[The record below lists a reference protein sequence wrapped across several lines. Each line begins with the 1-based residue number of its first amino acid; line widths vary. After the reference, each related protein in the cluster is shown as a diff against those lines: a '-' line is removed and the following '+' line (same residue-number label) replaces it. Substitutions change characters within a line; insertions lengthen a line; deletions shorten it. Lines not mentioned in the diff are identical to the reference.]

1 MQKVTTCFTHT
12 HTHTHTFK
20 RTCASVFATILLLIF
35 TGMKVNAQT
44 PNWTQT
50 YGSAFNDYGYSIEKT
65 YDGGYI
71 IGGTTSDDE
80 DKKDI
85 LLLKLNSDGDTVWT
99 RNLGSTYNDE
109 SYSVKQC
116 RDSGFIVCGY
126 KSNGSNSLDFYI
138 IKTNA
143 SGTLAW
149 NRTYG
154 GALNEGSYS
163 IIQTLDDGFAVCG
176 YTASTGAGAKD
187 MLLLKYNSNGY
198 LQWQQNYGGL
208 FDEVAYALAQTPDSG
223 YMLAGT
229 SKSYNNSTLNDVYC
243 VRTNAQGD
251 TLWTKNYAMAG
262 NDIAYSV
269 TVTNGNYFLIAGK
282 SNTYNTTTTA
292 NYSAFA
298 LKINMQGNVLFFE
311 TYGTDAND
319 VCAYTVKEMP
329 DLSYVLAGTRADAL
343 CKLYYPRYIWVNNV
357 YNVALKKDS
366 VNVLNPDSSQL
377 YQTRL
382 DHLVSYLSTLK
393 YSGAIITHLED
404 IFEDSAATTLQT
416 QLQQVVT
423 TMHTH
428 GIPVVLNQFR
438 GNEINRNPTVS
449 KNKELDYLAL
459 SNLYNQAAPP
469 LARFDGLELDYEFWQ
484 KVYGRANRWD
494 TIGGI
499 PVFILPFAN
508 IYTGY
513 QNYLTIAN
521 AFKLAKAD
529 TANHYKIL
537 AQWIGQVFDC
547 DSLNLDLD
555 TIFNEVDDDQALMYT
570 FDSLQFDRL
579 VLSFFLEDTLVSN
592 NPYNPLKDPL
602 AFLKRPAIGNEI
614 NQYFSRLYLLGQ
626 NNYPTNVIPQFHA
639 GEGDGGDSKLIK
651 YLHGTGSWWG
661 LPHYLNEA
669 EQEFQNQYNDQ
680 DPILFTYQGLSSND
694 PYHFGTT
701 NIFGGFEWFRYQIG
715 PLEFAQLSARINDK
729 IKSTYNPCV
738 SVLRTIN
745 NATHIA
751 VTSKVTYQER
761 AIINVVVTGSSITL
775 TVKNHDFQNTDAIS
789 VACYDAL
796 GRGISNTLTVQEVI
810 VGNTTSINLQRNGL
824 SGLLFFKVY
833 EDSVCIGA
841 TKVLIFKK

>member
-1 MQKVTTCFTHT
+1 
-12 HTHTHTFK
+12 
-20 RTCASVFATILLLIF
+20 
-35 TGMKVNAQT
+35 MKVNAQT
-44 PNWTQT
+44 PNWTKT
-50 YGSAFNDYGYSIEKT
+50 YGTPFTDYGYSIDKT

-71 IGGTTSDDE
+71 IGGTISNDNNN
-80 DKKDI
+80 KDI
-85 LLLKLNSDGDTVWT
+85 
-99 RNLGSTYNDE
+99 
-109 SYSVKQC
+109 
-116 RDSGFIVCGY
+116 
-126 KSNGSNSLDFYI
+126 
-138 IKTNA
+138 
-143 SGTLAW
+143 
-149 NRTYG
+149 
-154 GALNEGSYS
+154 
-163 IIQTLDDGFAVCG
+163 
-176 YTASTGAGAKD
+176 
-187 MLLLKYNSNGY
+187 MLLRLDAN
-198 LQWQQNYGGL
+198 
-208 FDEVAYALAQTPDSG
+208 
-223 YMLAGT
+223 
-229 SKSYNNSTLNDVYC
+229 
-243 VRTNAQGD
+243 GD
-251 TLWTKNYAMAG
+251 TLWTKNYATAG

-282 SNTYNTTTTA
+282 TNTYNTTTTA

-382 DHLVSYLSTLK
+382 DHLVTYLSTLK
-393 YSGAIITHLED
+393 YSGVVITHLED

-428 GIPVVLNQFR
+428 GIPVILNQFR

-449 KNKELDYLAL
+449 KNKELDYLVL
-459 SNLYNQAAPP
+459 SNLYNQTAPA

-484 KVYGRANRWD
+484 RGYGKADGWD

-529 TANHYKIL
+529 TANHYKML

-547 DSLNLDLD
+547 DTFDVNANDS
-555 TIFNEVDDDQALMYT
+555 TQEVADNAAFMYT

-592 NPYNPLKDPL
+592 NPYNPLKDSL

-639 GEGDGGDSKLIK
+639 GIGDDGTPRLQD
-651 YLHGTGSWWG
+651 YLLATPGTYWAGTPSSG

-715 PLEFAQLSARINDK
+715 PLDYDSLAIRANDK
-729 IKSTYNPCV
+729 IKAWHWVCGSTERINSNQLLNPL
-738 SVLRTIN
+738 SLN
-745 NATHIA
+745 SN
-751 VTSKVTYQER
+751 VTSVVLSLNPQPIVTNSTLYIKNFSCDNPYDITLQCYDAMGKLITDGLQIVNVETTEFGIQLQLNKMDATSTGLLLIKVNYNNTCVGTVK
-761 AIINVVVTGSSITL
+761 AL
-775 TVKNHDFQNTDAIS
+775 TVKN
-789 VACYDAL
+789 
-796 GRGISNTLTVQEVI
+796 
-810 VGNTTSINLQRNGL
+810 
-824 SGLLFFKVY
+824 K
-833 EDSVCIGA
+833 
-841 TKVLIFKK
+841 